1 MTLSAHLRGFEA
13 ESTRIIREVP
23 AAFRKPVILYSVG
36 KNSSVVLHL
45 ARKASIPAACPFLW
59 LHVDTTWKFRE
70 MIAFGDETAAVDIRL
85 TELYVQPHTYRPG
98 KRRSFP

>member
-1 MTLSAHLRGFEA
+1 
-13 ESTRIIREVP
+13 
-23 AAFRKPVILYSVG
+23 VILYSVG

-70 MIAFGDETAAVDIRL
+70 MIAFRDETAAVDIGL
-85 TELYVQPHTYRPG
+85 TELYVQPQTYRPG
-98 KRRSFP
+98 KRLSDAAPDRSERQTTWLPLASGPWENAPPRVN